1 MDARS
6 KWLQLLGLLNHMIQ
20 ETERPIAKK
29 MFHSLGPQRLS
40 TAQRQLRHEQQR
52 LLAAATR
59 LDVAIEPDAIVQAT
73 NALTL
78 YDDLVQDYLSLA
90 EAYQL
95 SASVARQRGETEL
108 MAWMNQRARLHI
120 EHSRFLS
127 S

>member
-1 MDARS
+1 MDARG
-6 KWLQLLGLLNHMIQ
+6 KWLQLLGLLNHMIL
-20 ETERPIAKK
+20 ETERPAAQKL
-29 MFHSLGPQRLS
+29 FHSLGPQCLS
-40 TAQRQLRHEQQR
+40 TAQRQLMREQQR

-78 YDDLVQDYLSLA
+78 YDDLVLDYLSLA

-95 SASVARQRGETEL
+95 SASVAHQRGETEL

>member
-1 MDARS
+1 MDAHGQ
-6 KWLQLLGLLNHMIQ
+6 WLRLLGLISHMIQ
-20 ETERPIAKK
+20 ETERPAAQKL
-29 MFHSLGPQRLS
+29 FHSIGPQRLS

-95 SASVARQRGETEL
+95 SASVAHQRGETEL